1 MLRPA
6 DTDAPRPTIEA
17 TGVSKTFSERAA
29 VADLTFDIQPGTI
42 FGLVGPSGCGKTTTI
57 RLLTG
62 VYRPT
67 AGNIR
72 VFGHDPTRFSRADR
86 ERIGYLP
93 QHFVLYPEL
102 SVLENLGFVA
112 GIFGV
117 VRGRRKRV
125 REVLDFVDLWEDRDK
140 RAREL
145 SGGMQRRLG
154 LAAALIHEPTLLFVD
169 EPTAGIDPVLRS
181 RFWDGFRELRE
192 RGCTIFLTTQYV
204 TEAEYCDRVAVLRD
218 GRLVTIGSPSEIR
231 RGVVG
236 GEAVELEAEGLDAT
250 AIQLLEA
257 LPGVKRVTAVSPEV
271 VHLLVDDSDESVEV
285 IADALKAVNVTPRR
299 LTRRQASF
307 DEVFV
312 MLMEQADGESE
323 AVAQGGRGRVED
335 WRTESTA

>member
-1 MLRPA
+1 M
-6 DTDAPRPTIEA
+6 IEA
-17 TGVSKTFSERAA
+17 NGVSKRFADRAA
-29 VADLTFDIQPGTI
+29 VSDLTFDIEPGTI

-67 AGNIR
+67 AGSVR

-86 ERIGYLP
+86 EKIGYLP

-112 GIFGV
+112 GLFGV
-117 VRGRRKRV
+117 VRKRRQRA
-125 REVLDFVDLWEDRDK
+125 REVLDFVDLWDDRDK
-140 RAREL
+140 PAREL

-154 LAAALIHEPTLLFVD
+154 LAAALLHEPTLLFVD
-169 EPTAGIDPVLRS
+169 EPTAGIDPVLRA

-218 GRLVTIGSPSEIR
+218 GRLVTIGAPADIR
-231 RGVVG
+231 R
-236 GEAVELEAEGLDAT
+236 AVAGDDAVDLEAAGLDT
-250 AIQLLEA
+250 VAIQTLEA
-257 LPGVKRVTAVSPEV
+257 LPGTKRVTVISPEV
-271 VHLLVDDSDESVEV
+271 VHIVTDDSEDV
-285 IADALKAVNVTPRR
+285 IADALRALNVTPRR
-299 LTRRQASF
+299 LARRQPSF

-312 MLMEQADGESE
+312 MLMDQADQEPAMAGE
-323 AVAQGGRGRVED
+323 ARRGD
-335 WRTESTA
+335 WRDERAA